1 MKSLLRLA
9 APLRGT
15 ALVLLLLGA
24 SSSFLP
30 LPAWGQANPRPPEWM
45 SYQGF
50 LADANG
56 ASLGDPDPKNYDVI
70 FRIYAAENGG
80 DLLWAEQQTITVDQ
94 GHFSVLLGE
103 GAPLGTR
110 PPLSTLFKGPDASER
125 HVEITVK
132 GIGPGGT
139 DAIILPRLRLLSSP
153 YAFLAEQ
160 ATKLV
165 RSDTGADLLTS
176 SDNTVTV
183 AGSVTATSIT
193 ATSFSGSGANLT
205 GVAKP
210 SDLADVAKLSGGNT
224 FVGDQ
229 ITDGHVRVGQLDI
242 GGSAG
247 YGKALILS
255 GAPGGDNTDPLWLAR
270 YNVSSD
276 STELR
281 INIGDNPGNGAD
293 RLVIGTTSGGNFN
306 QTGTWTPQ
314 FTLDARGFL
323 GIGTQNPGARLEVNG
338 GIRARG
344 GTPGALGVNNNGYA
358 FSGNN
363 GDNDSGMYSEADGQ
377 LNFYANASKTFS
389 VVDQNRAVGY
399 VEIYHPTDK
408 SRTVR
413 IYRGPGAVDPAGA
426 AHLQNGLVLELRG
439 PHNHTG
445 SHGSVRRV
453 MYNGDDNW
461 DFESDRKLKKDI
473 VEAESMLNRAL
484 QVTVRR
490 YRWNDDDDGAKH
502 KLGVIAQELQPLFP
516 EMVGQFLDPNTGETN
531 LTVSYGNFALIA
543 LKALQEFKT
552 RHDTETA
559 ELKAQLAELQAQNQV
574 QAERQAV
581 QRQELDALHERL
593 ASLEKRL
600 HPTADGSTTGQEA
613 PILPVVNRTLA
624 ETTR

>member
-1 MKSLLRLA
+1 MKSLLTLA
-9 APLRGT
+9 APLRVA
-15 ALVLLLLGA
+15 ALALLLLSA
-24 SSSFLP
+24 SPSFLH
-30 LPAWGQANPRPPEWM
+30 LPALGQATPRPPEWM

-50 LADANG
+50 LVDADG
-56 ASLGDPDPKNYDVI
+56 DSLGAPDPKNYDVI
-70 FRIYAAENGG
+70 FRIYAAETGG
-80 DLLWAEQQTITVDQ
+80 DPLWAEQQTITVDQ

-103 GAPLGTR
+103 GAPIGTR

-132 GIGPGGT
+132 GLGPGGT
-139 DAIILPRLRLLSSP
+139 DATILPRLRLLSSP

-165 RSDTGADLLTS
+165 RTDTGADLLTS
-176 SDNTVTV
+176 SDNTVT
-183 AGSVTATSIT
+183 ATGSIAATGSIT
-193 ATSFSGSGANLT
+193 AASFSGSGADLT

-210 SDLADVAKLSGGNT
+210 SDLTGLARLSGGNT
-224 FVGDQ
+224 FIGDQ
-229 ITDGHVRVGQLDI
+229 TADGHLRLGGLGVG
-242 GGSAG
+242 GTAG

-255 GAPGGDNTDPLWLAR
+255 GAPGADNTDPLWLAR

-281 INIGDNPGNGAD
+281 INLGDNPGSAAD
-293 RLVIGTTSGGNFN
+293 RLVIGTTSGGDFN

-314 FTLDARGFL
+314 LTLDARGFL

-344 GTPGALGVNNNGYA
+344 GAPGPTGVSNNGYA
-358 FSGNN
+358 FSGNG
-363 GDNDSGMYSEADGQ
+363 GDNDSGMFSEADGQ
-377 LNFYANASKTFS
+377 LNFYANANKTFAVLNHITPS
-389 VVDQNRAVGY
+389 SNVGY

-413 IYRGPGAVDPAGA
+413 IYRGPGAADPAGA
-426 AHLQNGLVLELRG
+426 SHLQNGLVLELRG

-445 SHGSVRRV
+445 SHGAVRRV

-473 VEAESMLNRAL
+473 VEAEPMLNRAL
-484 QVTVRR
+484 QVAVRR
-490 YRWNDDDDGAKH
+490 YRWNDDGDEAKH

-516 EMVGQFLDPNTGETN
+516 EMVGKFQDPDTGETN

-543 LKALQEFKT
+543 LKALQEFT
-552 RHDTETA
+552 TQHDAETT
-559 ELKAQLAELQAQNQV
+559 ELKAQVAELQAQNQA

-593 ASLEKRL
+593 ASLEKHLRQ
-600 HPTADGSTTGQEA
+600 TAGGSAA
-613 PILPVVNRTLA
+613 PAALAADRVLA
-624 ETTR
+624 EATR